1 MKKEIIILTKS
12 AKINGFCVAGIDIHN
27 GEWIRLVSEDNE
39 AGEGA
44 VLRKDLLYND
54 YSEAQIFDIIEVN
67 GYNSP
72 TNAQKENF
80 IYNGKWNKIG
90 TGSLQNVISKCS
102 CNRFIFGSTSATLNE
117 SEITGESLLLA
128 IIDNITIDV
137 YVNDFGKKKFKINF
151 TCNGSKYD
159 GINLSDIELKNQC
172 SRVGKYSIDGQHY
185 AVFSITG
192 KFRETE
198 LYYKMLAKLY

>member
-1 MKKEIIILTKS
+1 MEKEIIILTKS

-44 VLRKDLLYND
+44 VLKKDLLYND
-54 YSEAQIFDIIEVN
+54 HSEAKIFDIIKVN
-67 GYNSP
+67 GYNNP

-80 IYNGKWNKIG
+80 IYKGKWNKIG
-90 TGSLQNVISKCS
+90 TGSLKNVINNCS
-102 CNRFIFGSTSATLNE
+102 CNRFIFGSTSAALNE
-117 SEITGESLLLA
+117 SELTGESLLLV
-128 IIDNITIDV
+128 IIDNISIDV
-137 YVNDFGKKKFKINF
+137 YVNDFGKKKFTINF
-151 TCNGSKYD
+151 TCNGSKYN

-172 SRVGKYSIDGQHY
+172 SRVGQYSIDGQHY

-192 KFRETE
+192 KFRETG
-198 LYYKMLAKLY
+198 LYYKMLAQLF